1 MKKFLIII
9 PTYNENNNI
18 INILKKINKYLK
30 FKKDILFID
39 DNSQDGT
46 LDQIKK
52 ILSKNIFLIKR
63 KNKLGV
69 GSAHKVGIS
78 FGYKKKY
85 TQILTMD
92 CDGTHDPKY
101 IRSMI
106 IASKKND
113 LVITSRFYKK
123 NALLDWPFQRKII
136 TYTRYIL
143 IKLLFSI
150 SLDTSGAFR
159 LYNVNNISL
168 NDILLAKDNGY
179 SFFWE
184 SIIILLKKKYQIFE
198 VPIVLPI
205 RSTGFSKMR
214 TKDLLHALF
223 YLFKV
228 YFRI

>member
-18 INILKKINKYLK
+18 INIVNKIKKYLK

-46 LDQIKK
+46 LNQIKK
-52 ILSKNIFLIKR
+52 IITKNIFLIKR
-63 KNKLGV
+63 EKKLGV
-69 GSAHKVGIS
+69 GSAHKVGII
-78 FGYKKKY
+78 FGFKKKY

-101 IRSMI
+101 VKRMI
-106 IASKKND
+106 AASKKND

-123 NALLDWPFQRKII
+123 NALSNWPFHKKLI

-143 IKLLFSI
+143 IRILFGI

-159 LYNVNNISL
+159 LYNVKNINL

-184 SIIILLKKKYQIFE
+184 SIVILLKKKYRISE
-198 VPIVLPI
+198 IPIILPT
-205 RSTGFSKMR
+205 RSTGFSKMGI
-214 TKDLLHALF
+214 KDLLHALF
-223 YLFKV
+223 YLFKI
-228 YFRI
+228 YFRK